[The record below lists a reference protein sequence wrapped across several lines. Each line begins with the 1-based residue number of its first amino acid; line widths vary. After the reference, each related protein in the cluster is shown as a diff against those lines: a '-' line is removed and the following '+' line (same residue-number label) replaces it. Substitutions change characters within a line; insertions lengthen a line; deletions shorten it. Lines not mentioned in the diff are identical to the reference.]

1 MISLTS
7 DLIND
12 SNQESQHDES
22 TWREHKEQNVISL
35 GQQSETEDGPR
46 AQHLTADAQQGETK
60 GETTTNA
67 NAVEQRGNG

>member
-12 SNQESQHDES
+12 SNQESLHDES
-22 TWREHKEQNVISL
+22 TWREHKEQNVIGL
-35 GQQSETEDGPR
+35 GQQGESEDGTR
-46 AQHLTADAQQGETK
+46 AQHLAADAQQGETK
-60 GETTTNA
+60 GETKTNA